1 MELGHL
7 PLCEGFEVDL
17 LGVGVEGG
25 RLVDVVEEV
34 SHRDSDF
41 EEGSVGEGSVEEM
54 ADVVVVG
61 KGLSSS

>member
-25 RLVDVVEEV
+25 GLVDVVEEV
-34 SHRDSDF
+34 SHLDSDL
-41 EEGSVGEGSVEEM
+41 EEGSVGEASVEEVV
-54 ADVVVVG
+54 DVVVVD